1 MAVSAAQSIDPGVL
15 NALNGNTAAAKTD
28 TASDLQNHFMTLLVT
43 QLKNQDPLNPMDNSQ
58 MTSQLAQI
66 NTVSG
71 IQDLNATLK
80 SINGQIDTG
89 QAMQAAALIGKGVL
103 VPGSRVLVGSDG
115 TTTPFG
121 FELDVPADSVQVSIT
136 DGSGKVVR
144 TFDLGAQSGGLQSF
158 SWDGTLTD
166 GTQAPSGAYT
176 VAVKATQGGQ
186 PVNVT
191 GLNYALVTGI
201 NTGKNGPLL
210 DLGGI
215 ADPVGLADIHQIL

>member
-1 MAVSAAQSIDPGVL
+1 MAIAATQSIDPAVL
-15 NALNGNTAAAKTD
+15 AALNGTSAASKPDA
-28 TASDLQNHFMTLLVT
+28 ANDLQNSFMTLLVT
-43 QLKNQDPLNPMDNSQ
+43 QLRNQDPLNPMDNSQ

-89 QAMQAAALIGKGVL
+89 QTMQAAALIGKGVL

-121 FELDVPADSVQVSIT
+121 FDLDVPADSVQVAIA

-144 TFDLGAQSGGLQSF
+144 TFDLGAQPGGLQSF
-158 SWDGTLTD
+158 SWDGTLAD
-166 GTQAPSGAYT
+166 GTQAVSGAYT

-186 PVNVT
+186 AVNVT
-191 GLNYALVTGI
+191 ALNYALVTGI

-210 DLGGI
+210 DLGGL